1 MTDSTRHQAP
11 GPRAV
16 VNFPQTS
23 RNRRAYIPPVLLHIL
38 VALMGMLVAAVSS
51 YALRHFGY

>member
-1 MTDSTRHQAP
+1 MTDTSRNQAP

-16 VNFPQTS
+16 VNFPQTN

-38 VALMGMLVAAVSS
+38 VALMGLLVAAASS
-51 YALRHFGY
+51 YALRSFGD